1 MNSKQSS
8 KIKIF
13 LMGFRPKIE
22 ENDYFVSLSFTVS
35 SGSKDISGEIAYTD
49 KKYTLS
55 FAGEVSFDSFEAMS
69 EYLVT
74 TLIKYDKAIV
84 TLTERGLVTQIIA
97 DDRDVKVSKQEQKV
111 DAPVYSP
118 GTKNKKYNISL
129 HKAKEL
135 LYTLG
140 YTTED
145 GKLRNDKIRKYNQTD
160 RFIDLIGDM
169 FEGKT
174 SLNIVDC
181 GCGKSYLSFIL
192 NYWLWEEKRIKAHF
206 YGIDISEGVI
216 DESRKMAKKLGYSNM
231 DFIQADLSE
240 LSASDL
246 DMRMT
251 PDAVISLHACD
262 TATDMALGY
271 AIRKK
276 ARNIICV
283 PCCHKELLD
292 RFTNPAIDN
301 LVTEGILKARFNSI
315 LTDSLRILK
324 LRASG
329 YEVSAIEYC
338 SPLDTPKNLLIRAR
352 RVGNPDPRAEEEYR
366 AALRDFGVYPAV
378 EIYSSENYNA

>member
-1 MNSKQSS
+1 MNSRQAPKL
-8 KIKIF
+8 KLF
-13 LMGFRPKIE
+13 LSGFRPKIE
-22 ENDYFVSLSFTVS
+22 ENDYFVSLTFTVQ
-35 SGSKDISGEIAYTD
+35 SGSKNVSGSVEYD
-49 KKYTLS
+49 EGKYTVS
-55 FAGEVSFDSFEAMS
+55 FAGEVYFD
-69 EYLVT
+69 EYSATVDFLT
-74 TLIKYDKAIV
+74 ETLIKYDKATV
-84 TLTERGLVTQIIA
+84 RLTERGLVTDIVA
-97 DDRDVKVSKQEQKV
+97 DDKDVKVIKQEQKDV
-111 DAPVYSP
+111 PVSSP

-129 HKAKEL
+129 HKAKDL

-140 YTTED
+140 YTSED
-145 GKLRNDKIRKYNQTD
+145 GKLRNDKMRKYNQTD

-169 FEGKT
+169 FNGKT
-174 SLNIVDC
+174 TLNIVDC

-216 DESRKMAKKLGYSNM
+216 EESRKMAQKLGYTNM
-231 DFIQADLSE
+231 DFICADLSQLADSE
-240 LSASDL
+240 L
-246 DMRMT
+246 DMRMV

-271 AIRKK
+271 AIRKHAK
-276 ARNIICV
+276 NIICV
-283 PCCHKELLD
+283 PCCHKELLSRYSND
-292 RFTNPAIDN
+292 SIDN

-352 RVGNPDPRAEEEYR
+352 KVGAPDKKAEEEYR
-366 AALRDFGVYPAV
+366 QALRDFRVYPAI
-378 EIYSSENYNA
+378 EIYSSEGYNA